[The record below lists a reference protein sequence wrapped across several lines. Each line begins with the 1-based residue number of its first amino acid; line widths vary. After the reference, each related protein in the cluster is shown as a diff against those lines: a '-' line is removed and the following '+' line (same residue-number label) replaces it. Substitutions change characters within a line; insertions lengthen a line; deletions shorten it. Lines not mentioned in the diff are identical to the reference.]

1 MILLLGKVAAPP
13 HSSWFYDFLECYYP
27 AGRLIIENPFNL
39 YDPSKNFVSGFVN
52 IPIFAL
58 VFTPFAT
65 LARRPAV
72 ILFSV
77 LGILFVLASCY
88 FLIRLTKVWGWRQT
102 ALIGLF
108 AINGPLYNSLWVGN
122 LTHFVLLLLIA
133 AVFCLEKQRQVWL
146 GIILATAA
154 LIKLPI
160 LLLGIYFAVRRK
172 WRVVV
177 GFGAALLAL
186 TGASLLLFGLD
197 LHLTWLHYIQQISGQ
212 PISGYSVQ
220 SVDGFLSRLLLD
232 PDGALESWA
241 PIAVGWKYKLIRY
254 ALISLLVG
262 PTIWICW
269 RSKSPTTLVEENLEF
284 SIVLCLALVISPISW
299 AHYYLFLLLPF
310 ALYLGNRIGV
320 PEGWLWSSLVGTSIL
335 LTSLPVIVLSPT
347 NSVLRFLYS
356 KWLISNY
363 FFGGVL
369 LLGVLLAARWYTAKR
384 SSLSLPRNRLM
395 EQG

>member
-1 MILLLGKVAAPP
+1 
-13 HSSWFYDFLECYYP
+13 
-27 AGRLIIENPFNL
+27 
-39 YDPSKNFVSGFVN
+39 
-52 IPIFAL
+52 
-58 VFTPFAT
+58 
-65 LARRPAV
+65 
-72 ILFSV
+72 
-77 LGILFVLASCY
+77 
-88 FLIRLTKVWGWRQT
+88 
-102 ALIGLF
+102 
-108 AINGPLYNSLWVGN
+108 
-122 LTHFVLLLLIA
+122 
-133 AVFCLEKQRQVWL
+133 
-146 GIILATAA
+146 
-154 LIKLPI
+154 
-160 LLLGIYFAVRRK
+160 
-172 WRVVV
+172 
-177 GFGAALLAL
+177 
-186 TGASLLLFGLD
+186 
-197 LHLTWLHYIQQISGQ
+197 
-212 PISGYSVQ
+212 
-220 SVDGFLSRLLLD
+220 
-232 PDGALESWA
+232 
-241 PIAVGWKYKLIRY
+241 VGWKYKLIRY